1 MEMTVEMEMTVMTV
15 KTVKT
20 VKMATT
26 VKTEMGVTAILM
38 GRIGLPL
45 ITMTLKTLRV
55 QGLHYLNEN
64 L

>member
-1 MEMTVEMEMTVMTV
+1 MMVMMV
-15 KTVKT
+15 
-20 VKMATT
+20 TT
-26 VKTEMGVTAILM
+26 VKTEMMVTAILM
-38 GRIGLPL
+38 GRVGLPL

>member
-1 MEMTVEMEMTVMTV
+1 MMV
-15 KTVKT
+15 
-20 VKMATT
+20 TT
-26 VKTEMGVTAILM
+26 VKTETTVMTEKIVTAILM
-38 GRIGLPL
+38 GRVGLPL

>member
-1 MEMTVEMEMTVMTV
+1 MMEMMEMMEMMVTTV
-15 KTVKT
+15 
-20 VKMATT
+20 TT
-26 VKTEMGVTAILM
+26 VKTEMMVTAILM
-38 GRIGLPL
+38 GRVGLPL

>member
-1 MEMTVEMEMTVMTV
+1 MEMEMEMEM
-15 KTVKT
+15 TVKT

>member
-1 MEMTVEMEMTVMTV
+1 MMV
-15 KTVKT
+15 
-20 VKMATT
+20 TT
-26 VKTEMGVTAILM
+26 VKTEMMVTTVKTETTVMIVTAILM
-38 GRIGLPL
+38 GRVGLPL